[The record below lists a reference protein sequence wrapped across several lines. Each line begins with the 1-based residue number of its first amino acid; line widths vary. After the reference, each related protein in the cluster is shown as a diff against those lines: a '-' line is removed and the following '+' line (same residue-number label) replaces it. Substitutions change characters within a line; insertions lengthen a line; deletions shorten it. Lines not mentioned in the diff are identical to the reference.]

1 MNQTDYQ
8 SCITA
13 GQAILGIELGST
25 RIKAVLIAPDHTPL
39 AHGDFEW
46 ENLLENGIWT
56 YHLEDVWTGLQ
67 NCWKKISLDVQEKY
81 HVPLQK
87 LGAMGIS
94 GMMHGYLVFD
104 RDQNQLVPF
113 RTWRNTMTEQAAR
126 ELTERFGF
134 NIPQRWSIA
143 HLYQAILNGE
153 EHVSKIARMTTLAG
167 YVHWKLTGENMLGVG
182 EASGMFP
189 IDSECC
195 DYHPAMLEQF
205 DALLAE
211 RHLPFSLRDIL
222 PTVCAAGQ
230 ICGTLTPD
238 GAALLDPSGTLQP
251 GTPLCP
257 VEGDVGTGM
266 VATNSVAPRTGNI
279 SAGTSIF
286 SMIVL
291 EKPLQHV
298 YPEIDLVTT
307 PTGFP
312 TAMVHCNNCTSD
324 LNAWIQIFHQAL
336 QAFDCPVDLQTVYGT
351 LYNQALSGQAD
362 CGGLLAY
369 NYFSGEPVTQLDSGR
384 PLFMRQP
391 DSAFSL
397 PNFIRTLLFSSMATL
412 KIGMDLLFQKEQV
425 QVDCLSAHVGL
436 FKTPVVGQ
444 RLLAAAMNAPVS
456 IMRTAGDGGAW
467 GIAILAAYYLQ
478 KAPDET
484 LEAYLA
490 HHVFQDSPVTTVMP
504 EDSDV
509 QGFSAFMQSYQKGLA
524 CERIA
529 TQVF

>member
-1 MNQTDYQ
+1 
-8 SCITA
+8 
-13 GQAILGIELGST
+13 
-25 RIKAVLIAPDHTPL
+25 
-39 AHGDFEW
+39 
-46 ENLLENGIWT
+46 
-56 YHLEDVWTGLQ
+56 
-67 NCWKKISLDVQEKY
+67 
-81 HVPLQK
+81 
-87 LGAMGIS
+87 
-94 GMMHGYLVFD
+94 
-104 RDQNQLVPF
+104 
-113 RTWRNTMTEQAAR
+113 
-126 ELTERFGF
+126 
-134 NIPQRWSIA
+134 
-143 HLYQAILNGE
+143 
-153 EHVSKIARMTTLAG
+153 
-167 YVHWKLTGENMLGVG
+167 
-182 EASGMFP
+182 
-189 IDSECC
+189 
-195 DYHPAMLEQF
+195 
-205 DALLAE
+205 
-211 RHLPFSLRDIL
+211 
-222 PTVCAAGQ
+222 
-230 ICGTLTPD
+230 
-238 GAALLDPSGTLQP
+238 
-251 GTPLCP
+251 
-257 VEGDVGTGM
+257 
-266 VATNSVAPRTGNI
+266 
-279 SAGTSIF
+279 
-286 SMIVL
+286 MIVL

-336 QAFDCPVDLQTVYGT
+336 RAFDCPVDLQTVYGT

-425 QVDCLSAHVGL
+425 QVDCLSAHGGL

-484 LEAYLA
+484 LETYLA